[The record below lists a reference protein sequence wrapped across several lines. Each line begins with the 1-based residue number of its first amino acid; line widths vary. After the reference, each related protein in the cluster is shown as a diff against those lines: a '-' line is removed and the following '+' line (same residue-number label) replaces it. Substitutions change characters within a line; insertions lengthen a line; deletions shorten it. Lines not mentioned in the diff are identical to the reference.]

1 MITLTVVKLREFD
14 WNLCLI
20 NCYKSRFHVNL
31 SAMNNIILFY
41 LNISEDVSDSVPG
54 RADQWVHG
62 LCLCRDADLDD
73 VRHEWLQP
81 VDPGSGDRVKQ
92 SSVLER
98 RYSDILARLFILYS
112 VLIFSPV
119 YTFCSSKACFSLTVR
134 PYMNVYFIW
143 SFYALLIKVT
153 ADDFFIICQLKTRF

>member
-31 SAMNNIILFY
+31 SAMNNIIFFY
-41 LNISEDVSDSVPG
+41 LNISKDVSDSVPG
-54 RADQWVHG
+54 RADQRVHG
-62 LCLCRDADLDD
+62 LRLCRDADLDD

-112 VLIFSPV
+112 VLIFSQFTYFVVQKPV
-119 YTFCSSKACFSLTVR
+119 LV
-134 PYMNVYFIW
+134 
-143 SFYALLIKVT
+143 
-153 ADDFFIICQLKTRF
+153 